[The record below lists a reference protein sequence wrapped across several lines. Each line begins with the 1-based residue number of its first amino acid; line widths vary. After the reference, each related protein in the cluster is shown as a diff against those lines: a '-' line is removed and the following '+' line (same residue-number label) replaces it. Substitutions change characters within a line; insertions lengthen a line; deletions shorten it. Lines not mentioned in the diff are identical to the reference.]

1 MLLNTLPPHPISRS
15 PSSFLRPPQ
24 PGQPLTLY
32 DVGAPRTRPL
42 GQPNPRQLSSSGENA
57 LFNAL
62 MKLITKRNGN
72 KLTTNPNG
80 TNVSELTNAEAKV
93 IGKCKQEILPQKNG
107 IVDNVTDEDVINCLL
122 EKFLGENTDDVV
134 GRLEELRGIRDQF
147 HKHSDKESERKVAKK
162 IDKIVTDFLEE
173 SNKRTEQ
180 INNYLM
186 IKSVDNKYKQQIL
199 LTGDE
204 ENILNECNPNG
215 SKNKKEIIDCL
226 VNNMQQDVTV
236 GSYSEGPARKI
247 MMIQLIAIQSY
258 LESAE
263 YNDPQSAAE
272 YNETL
277 SKIETM
283 RNKMSEPSTSTTDKP
298 SNLNEWMSAKPNT
311 SNGALLAGGSLLFAA
326 GFFSDIVLGSCVKRC
341 CRRGPGG
348 PSGSDGASGSG
359 LPTGPSPAALAPDV
373 VGRGSASPT
382 GPSPAA
388 LAPDVVGRGS
398 DAPGASGSVVTPV
411 SL

>member
-1 MLLNTLPPHPISRS
+1 
-15 PSSFLRPPQ
+15 
-24 PGQPLTLY
+24 
-32 DVGAPRTRPL
+32 
-42 GQPNPRQLSSSGENA
+42 
-57 LFNAL
+57 
-62 MKLITKRNGN
+62 
-72 KLTTNPNG
+72 
-80 TNVSELTNAEAKV
+80 
-93 IGKCKQEILPQKNG
+93 
-107 IVDNVTDEDVINCLL
+107 
-122 EKFLGENTDDVV
+122 
-134 GRLEELRGIRDQF
+134 
-147 HKHSDKESERKVAKK
+147 
-162 IDKIVTDFLEE
+162 
-173 SNKRTEQ
+173 
-180 INNYLM
+180 M